1 MIRSLPLAV
10 LTRFVGMEKPLLAT
24 VVVFLFCLLYT
35 AAIAAQTKGAP
46 ADAKTSAAIHGAAVE
61 PEACVLVK
69 NLGFGQRVDVKLK
82 DGSKMSG
89 RITAV
94 ATDRFV
100 VTDAKGAATPV
111 AYTDVSRITKQKE
124 KLGIFDKPWMGI
136 MFTAAG
142 LGTLIV
148 LAVALFD

>member
-1 MIRSLPLAV
+1 
-10 LTRFVGMEKPLLAT
+10 MEKQLLPI

-35 AAIAAQTKGAP
+35 AAIAAQTKGVSEE
-46 ADAKTSAAIHGAAVE
+46 AKTSAGIHGAAVE
-61 PEACVLVK
+61 PEARVVVQ

-82 DGSKMSG
+82 GGSKASG

-100 VTDAKGAATPV
+100 VTNSKGAATSIAYAEVSQV
-111 AYTDVSRITKQKE
+111 AKQKE
-124 KLGIFDKPWMGI
+124 KLGIFHQPWVGI

-142 LGTLIV
+142 VGTLIV
-148 LAVALFD
+148 LTLAWLD